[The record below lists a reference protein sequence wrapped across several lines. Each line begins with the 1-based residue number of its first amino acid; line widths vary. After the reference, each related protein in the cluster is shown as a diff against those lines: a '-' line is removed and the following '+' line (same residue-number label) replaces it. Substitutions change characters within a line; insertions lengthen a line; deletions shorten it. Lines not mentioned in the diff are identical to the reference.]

1 MTASLGSPAGAV
13 SSRVPVA
20 SASGSILFG
29 KSPVRPEVT
38 RRVVATKSRPASQS
52 IEPLGLLFR
61 MAQGV
66 PATPTQVLEPP
77 APPPTPA
84 PTPVVVETPA
94 APTPAPP
101 PAPVWNGQLPPMGE
115 AFAWGCAAAMQ
126 YLEAYAAPG
135 FTLQCPGNAGG
146 HEATTTCISGTTL
159 CGDGASIVIAEPCP
173 AAYMNEASN
182 SWVLIG
188 VWTNVPLDPYGQCS

>member
-1 MTASLGSPAGAV
+1 
-13 SSRVPVA
+13 
-20 SASGSILFG
+20 
-29 KSPVRPEVT
+29 
-38 RRVVATKSRPASQS
+38 
-52 IEPLGLLFR
+52 